1 MISALLLA
9 ALALAMLAGCGSE
22 DGMEEGGGQS
32 GTEKNLVV
40 AANAGEDS
48 LDPVYSYGSWYGVR
62 YGVYET
68 LFRLDESMTPQPW
81 LAESC
86 RNIDQYTW
94 EIVIKEGITFSNG
107 AALTAQKVLESL
119 DYERQ
124 NNEMMADILKTAEM
138 TAEGQTLTIVCQ
150 TPAPALIHNL
160 CDPFCAVIDVAADT
174 DFNTNPIGTGPFV
187 VEEFQAKS
195 LCRLRA
201 NEDYWDGPS
210 PLDTVEIRV
219 ISETG
224 TLATAL
230 RSGEIDAVI
239 QGATADSVD
248 QLEGDADYG
257 TDICATSRVFLLM
270 LNQNNEHLR
279 NPTFRRALARA
290 IDRGA
295 LCNDML
301 EGSAIPGAGTF
312 PAELPYGD
320 VSITGLEY
328 DLEQARALL
337 AQAGYVLE
345 GERLT
350 RDGEAVTLRIVTS
363 TMRQELQLLAQGV
376 ASQLEQLG
384 IETEIITSADDVRT
398 VLAADEFDIGV
409 YSRVAAATGDPYDML
424 ASCYGTDGYAN
435 YGHYTSGQVDEMLSQ
450 LAAEFQTARRNELAV
465 QIQQQVINDT
475 GAIHIGH
482 LNNQVLFRAGVTG
495 LTAHPADFYQLTNQ
509 IDLE

>member
-1 MISALLLA
+1 M
-9 ALALAMLAGCGSE
+9 
-22 DGMEEGGGQS
+22 
-32 GTEKNLVV
+32 
-40 AANAGEDS
+40 
-48 LDPVYSYGSWYGVR
+48 
-62 YGVYET
+62 
-68 LFRLDESMTPQPW
+68 
-81 LAESC
+81 
-86 RNIDQYTW
+86 
-94 EIVIKEGITFSNG
+94 
-107 AALTAQKVLESL
+107 
-119 DYERQ
+119 
-124 NNEMMADILKTAEM
+124 
-138 TAEGQTLTIVCQ
+138 
-150 TPAPALIHNL
+150 
-160 CDPFCAVIDVAADT
+160 IDVAADT

-376 ASQLEQLG
+376 ASQLNSWALRRRSSPPR
-384 IETEIITSADDVRT
+384 TMCAPCWRRTSLTSAFTAGWRPPRATRT
-398 VLAADEFDIGV
+398 TCSPPA
-409 YSRVAAATGDPYDML
+409 
-424 ASCYGTDGYAN
+424 
-435 YGHYTSGQVDEMLSQ
+435 
-450 LAAEFQTARRNELAV
+450 TARTATPTTATIPAARWTKCSASWRRSSRRP
-465 QIQQQVINDT
+465 
-475 GAIHIGH
+475 GATSWP
-482 LNNQVLFRAGVTG
+482 FRSSSR
-495 LTAHPADFYQLTNQ
+495 
-509 IDLE
+509 